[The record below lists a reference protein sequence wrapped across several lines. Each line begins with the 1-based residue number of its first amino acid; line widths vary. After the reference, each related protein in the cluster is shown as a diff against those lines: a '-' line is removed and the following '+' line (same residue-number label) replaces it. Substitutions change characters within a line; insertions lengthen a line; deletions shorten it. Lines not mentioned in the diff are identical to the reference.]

1 MSDPLVS
8 GPAPLDSG
16 PPTVS
21 SEWQRAIQQY
31 YQSYPL
37 APSESRRPPIQP
49 DEGYHASRG
58 FPVSIPCRI
67 PSVKSSQLINRLLFP
82 SRQRFQWRGSGR
94 LERGCRPRMITKDK
108 GMISRA
114 FSSLAPL
121 ISTRSETPPE
131 ALQTLNCLLEW
142 QNPSIRCTCRFS
154 GTLAVATACFSLRYP
169 TLGSARRPRSMGS
182 RIRQR
187 LPLAP
192 SRQESLVPKR
202 HAKAR

>member
-1 MSDPLVS
+1 MKVTMPLEAS
-8 GPAPLDSG
+8 PYPFHAEFPAVLN
-16 PPTVS
+16 
-21 SEWQRAIQQY
+21 
-31 YQSYPL
+31 
-37 APSESRRPPIQP
+37 
-49 DEGYHASRG
+49 
-58 FPVSIPCRI
+58 C
-67 PSVKSSQLINRLLFP
+67 LLFP
-82 SRQRFQWRGSGR
+82 SRHWFQWRGSGR
-94 LERGCRPRMITKDK
+94 LERGCRPRMITNDT
-108 GMISRA
+108 GMIFKGFLVARTNN
-114 FSSLAPL
+114 FDEVRDSS
-121 ISTRSETPPE
+121 E

-142 QNPSIRCTCRFS
+142 QNPSIRCTCLFS